1 MRTPAAMRAARR
13 RAPIASMFT
22 LVRGNARPIFP
33 RTDESTYPFGEE
45 VVEAQRTPNRAGGS
59 FELDG

>member
-1 MRTPAAMRAARR
+1 
-13 RAPIASMFT
+13 MFT
-22 LVRGNARPIFP
+22 LVRGKAAAVLP

-45 VVEAQRTPNRAGGS
+45 PVEMWRTPEGAGGS

>member
-1 MRTPAAMRAARR
+1 
-13 RAPIASMFT
+13 MFT
-22 LVRGNARPIFP
+22 LVRGTASASLP

-45 VVEAQRTPNRAGGS
+45 AVEARRTPNGAGGS